1 MGVIAKVSKWTYTTI
16 KNQDLFPQSVQMTF
30 NGDSQYKTFHSGL
43 ISTFVKLFMS
53 FYAVILILK
62 LVRNQ
67 DSVKSVNT
75 IVNDVT
81 NDQTKHYIGESTFGI
96 AIQLKGEEPYL
107 LSDHTYFD
115 TFVGQDHYV
124 QNGSSYANEIEYRD
138 IGFKN
143 CSNIFPMS
151 NQEFLS
157 LGLNDALCLDRND
170 FYIQENS
177 QSLQWSEI
185 SANIIP

>member
-1 MGVIAKVSKWTYTTI
+1 
-16 KNQDLFPQSVQMTF
+16 MT
-30 NGDSQYKTFHSGL
+30 
-43 ISTFVKLFMS
+43 

-81 NDQTKHYIGESTFGI
+81 NDQTIHYIGQSTFGI
-96 AIQLKGEEPYL
+96 AIQLKGEEPHSL
-107 LSDHTYFD
+107 GDLTYFD
-115 TFVGQDHYV
+115 SFVGQDYYV
-124 QNGSSYANEIEYRD
+124 QNGSSYANQIEYID
-138 IGFKN
+138 IGFRN
-143 CSNIFPMS
+143 YSNIFPMKDE
-151 NQEFLS
+151 EFIS

-170 FYIQENS
+170 FYIQGNS
-177 QSLQWSEI
+177 RSLQWSEI